1 MKLREL
7 EQRWW
12 FHVSLAAVTS
22 LVLSYLVMRYNF
34 WCWVLG

>member
-12 FHVSLAAVTS
+12 FHVSLAAATTVVLTYLEARYS
-22 LVLSYLVMRYNF
+22 L
-34 WCWVLG
+34 WCWLLG